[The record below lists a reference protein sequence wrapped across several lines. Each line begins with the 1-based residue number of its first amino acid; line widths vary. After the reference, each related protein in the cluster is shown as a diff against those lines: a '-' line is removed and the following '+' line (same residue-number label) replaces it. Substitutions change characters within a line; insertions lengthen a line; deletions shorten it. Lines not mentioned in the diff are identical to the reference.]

1 MEKTNEV
8 LSMIFERKSM
18 LTTLLLIALAVLF
31 VTGML
36 IVLMY
41 AGGI

>member
-1 MEKTNEV
+1 MQKTSAI
-8 LSMIFERKSM
+8 LSMIFERQSM
-18 LTTLLLIALAVLF
+18 LTTLLIALAVLF